1 MATFYLVNSVRLG
14 ATVLPVGKLID
25 DAEYDVA
32 ALRRAG
38 AQLVD
43 SGNAAAAS
51 AAARIGYLHLR
62 QGISDADA
70 EVIMLATLAA
80 ASAG

>member
-25 DAEYDVA
+25 DVVEDVA
-32 ALRRAG
+32 ALQAAG

-51 AAARIGYLHLR
+51 AAAHIQYQRRL
-62 QGISDADA
+62 QGISDAEA
-70 EVIMLATLAA
+70 ETIMLATLAA
-80 ASAG
+80 ANA